1 MRTDEARRQSRR
13 ERVLAHGKCVE
24 CSQRAR
30 RHRVSG
36 KWLCCECYVN
46 AGNEPAEFHSECMA
60 VAAALKDASDTG
72 HA

>member
-13 ERVLAHGKCVE
+13 ERVLAHGM
-24 CSQRAR
+24 RAR

-60 VAAALKDASDTG
+60 AAAALKDASDTG